1 MLRNTMPDNRLSLFC
16 IVDGEAASNTF
27 SIKIP
32 SSDTIDDLKEAI
44 KIKKTPRFDDVAA
57 DELVLWRVSI
67 KDDGDDDLPIVLDLQ
82 PEKTKLRATDDLS
95 DVFDAQPPKKTIS
108 IIIQRPGNAALLVIS
123 IVSL

>member
-16 IVDGEAASNTF
+16 LVHGEATSNAF

-32 SSDTIDDLKEAI
+32 SSDTIDDLKDAI
-44 KIKKTPRFDDVAA
+44 KAKLTPDFDDITAK
-57 DELVLWRVSI
+57 DLTLWRVSI